1 MRNDDF
7 LKSFLALR
15 AWQDGYEEGLN
26 GMMAVAFAIR
36 DRVRAG
42 MYGGNWV
49 QVLSHHSEWSAKLE
63 RPSDDLPDPN
73 NYAVRGLLQSIDGIF
88 NGSTPNTITM
98 AQDPATNFI
107 SLAPA
112 PQPPLYYGR
121 LDKITNPWFLETI
134 CRDHDKHKRVASVGM
149 LTFFT

>member
-7 LKSFLALR
+7 VKSHLALR
-15 AWQDGYEEGLN
+15 AWQDGYDEGLN

-42 MYGGNWV
+42 LYGGNWI
-49 QVLSHHSEWSAKLE
+49 QILAHHQEWSAKLE
-63 RPSDDLPDPN
+63 RPSDELPDPN
-73 NYAVRGLLQSIDGIF
+73 NFAVRGLLQAIDGIF

-98 AQDPATNFI
+98 PQDGMANYM
-107 SLAPA
+107 SLVVAP
-112 PQPPLYYGR
+112 PPPLYYGR
-121 LDKITNPWFLETI
+121 LDKANNPWFLEEI
-134 CRDHDKHKRVASVGM
+134 CRQPDKHKRVATVGM